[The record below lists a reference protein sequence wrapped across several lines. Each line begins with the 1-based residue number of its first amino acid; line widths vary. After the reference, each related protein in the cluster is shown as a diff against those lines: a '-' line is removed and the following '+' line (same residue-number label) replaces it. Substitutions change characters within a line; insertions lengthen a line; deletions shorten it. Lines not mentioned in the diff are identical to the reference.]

1 MRSSLRVVLVDD
13 HPLFREGVAYILG
26 SEPDITVVGQGAG
39 AADAVVLAR
48 ELQPDLM
55 LLDLDMPG
63 GGLNAIAAVLS
74 ASPSTRI
81 AILTA
86 TTAEDPML
94 TALRAGARGYILKG
108 VAAREL
114 ISIVRSLAL
123 GEGYVSPVLAAAFLA
138 EITRGSLGPSAMANH
153 STADDLTEREHQVL
167 ELVATGASN
176 KEIAQRLNLTEKT
189 VKYYMTNILQKLK
202 VRNRVEAALMSR
214 SSAAT
219 SRRV

>member
-1 MRSSLRVVLVDD
+1 MRNPLRIVLIDD

-26 SEPDITVVGQGAG
+26 NEPDLVVVSQGSSASE
-39 AADAVVLAR
+39 AVSLAR
-48 ELQPDLM
+48 EHRPDLI

-63 GGLNAIAAVLS
+63 GGLNAIAAIAS
-74 ASPSTRI
+74 ASPATQI

-86 TTAEDPML
+86 ATAEEPML

-114 ISIVRSLAL
+114 IGIVRTIAM
-123 GEGYVSPVLAAAFLA
+123 GEGYVSPVLAAAFLS
-138 EITRGSLGPSAMANH
+138 EITRGSGIGPHAEVN
-153 STADDLTEREHQVL
+153 STDELTEREHQVL

-176 KEIAQRLNLTEKT
+176 KEIAHKLNLTEKT
-189 VKYYMTNILQKLK
+189 VKYYMTNILQKLN
-202 VRNRVEAALMSR
+202 VRNRVEAALLSR
-214 SSAAT
+214 NSHAA

>member
-1 MRSSLRVVLVDD
+1 MRNLLRIVLIDD

-26 SEPDITVVGQGAG
+26 NEPGLVVVGQGAS
-39 AADAVVLAR
+39 ASEAVSLAR
-48 ELQPDLM
+48 EHRPDLV

-63 GGLNAIAAVLS
+63 GGLNAIAAIAS
-74 ASPSTRI
+74 ASPATQI

-86 TTAEDPML
+86 ATAEEPML

-114 ISIVRSLAL
+114 INIVRTIAI
-123 GEGYVSPVLAAAFLA
+123 GEGYVSPVLAAAFLS
-138 EITRGSLGPSAMANH
+138 EMTRGGVGPHAEVH
-153 STADDLTEREHQVL
+153 SIDELTEREHQVL

-176 KEIAQRLNLTEKT
+176 KEIAHKLNLTEKT
-189 VKYYMTNILQKLK
+189 VKYYMTNILQKLN
-202 VRNRVEAALMSR
+202 VRNRVEAALLSR
-214 SSAAT
+214 NSATA